1 MFGYETLSLVFDMLR
16 QDWVGE
22 EESQDRIRNET
33 KSPLLK
39 AGSLDNAFQD
49 ISLASPSWY
58 IKQLENGLEISIM
71 HAQKSRAHNLI
82 VLV

>member
-1 MFGYETLSLVFDMLR
+1 MFEYETLSLVFDMLR

-49 ISLASPSWY
+49 ISLA
-58 IKQLENGLEISIM
+58 
-71 HAQKSRAHNLI
+71 
-82 VLV
+82 